1 MKRIAPSEKKAGGLL
16 LWKRG
21 LAVQQERKRREAGAS
36 VRFLRTNEH
45 SDLPKKIFEL
55 TSL

>member
-1 MKRIAPSEKKAGGLL
+1 MHMKRIAPSEKKAGGLL

-45 SDLPKKIFEL
+45 SDLPKK
-55 TSL
+55 SLN